1 MSNLKQDLDE
11 YLLLQSDQK
20 KNFNVKMPQ
29 LKVPSLGGIF
39 SRQPEPQEANS
50 WLKDTQD
57 SCCPKLSRLQRIVG
71 FVACLGMGGLCMTLS
86 TLYIPVLILKA
97 RKFALL
103 YTLGSLFFIL
113 AFCFLSGFGAFL
125 KQMFSKP
132 RLLSSISYSACLV
145 LTLYCALVAKSTAF
159 TVLFAVAQIIALLF
173 MVLGMVPGGAAG
185 LKFFGQLFKS
195 SVSASTSALPV

>member
-20 KNFNVKMPQ
+20 KNFNVKLPQ
-29 LKVPSLGGIF
+29 IKVPGLSQI
-39 SRQPEPQEANS
+39 SRTSDPPEANS

-71 FVACLGMGGLCMTLS
+71 FVACLGMGCLCMTLS
-86 TLYIPVLILKA
+86 TLYIPVLMLKP
-97 RKFALL
+97 KFALL
-103 YTLGSLFFIL
+103 FTLGSLFFIIS
-113 AFCFLSGFGAFL
+113 FCFLVGFQAFF

-132 RLLSSISYSACLV
+132 RLLTSISYSACLT
-145 LTLYCALVAKSTAF
+145 LTLYFALVAKSTAF
-159 TVLFAVAQIIALLF
+159 TVLFAVAQIITLLF
-173 MVLGMVPGGAAG
+173 MLLGMVPGGATG

-195 SVSASTSALPV
+195 SVSSSSSALPV

>member
-20 KNFNVKMPQ
+20 KNFNVKLPQ
-29 LKVPSLGGIF
+29 IKVPGLSQIF
-39 SRQPEPQEANS
+39 SRTSDPPEANS

-71 FVACLGMGGLCMTLS
+71 FVACLGMGCLCMTLS
-86 TLYIPVLILKA
+86 TLYIPVLMLKP
-97 RKFALL
+97 KFALL
-103 YTLGSLFFIL
+103 FTLGSLFFIIS
-113 AFCFLSGFGAFL
+113 FCFLVGFQAFF

-132 RLLSSISYSACLV
+132 RLLTSISYSACLT
-145 LTLYCALVAKSTAF
+145 LTLYFALVAKSTAF
-159 TVLFAVAQIIALLF
+159 TVLFAVAQIITLLF
-173 MVLGMVPGGAAG
+173 MLLGMVPGGATG

-195 SVSASTSALPV
+195 SVSSSSSALPV

>member
-20 KNFNVKMPQ
+20 KNFNVKLPQ
-29 LKVPSLGGIF
+29 LKVPSGLSQIF
-39 SRQPEPQEANS
+39 SRSDETPEANS

-71 FVACLGMGGLCMTLS
+71 FVACLGMGCLCMTLS
-86 TLYIPVLILKA
+86 TLYIPVLMLKP
-97 RKFALL
+97 KFALL
-103 YTLGSLFFIL
+103 FTLGSLFFIIS
-113 AFCFLSGFGAFL
+113 FCFLVGFQTFF

-132 RLLSSISYSACLV
+132 RLLSSISYSGCLIT
-145 LTLYCALVAKSTAF
+145 TLYFALVAKSTAF
-159 TVLFAVAQIIALLF
+159 TVLFAVAQIITLLF
-173 MVLGMVPGGAAG
+173 MLLGMVPGGATG

-195 SVSASTSALPV
+195 SVSASSSALPV

>member
-1 MSNLKQDLDE
+1 MSSLKSDLDE

-20 KNFNVKMPQ
+20 KSFNVKLPQ
-29 LKVPSLGGIF
+29 LKVPGLGGIF
-39 SRQPEPQEANS
+39 SRNPEPEANS

-86 TLYIPVLILKA
+86 TFYIPVLILKA

-113 AFCFLSGFGAFL
+113 SFCFLSGFGAFL
-125 KQMFSKP
+125 RQMFSKQ
-132 RLLSSISYSACLV
+132 RLLTSLSYSSCLL
-145 LTLYCALVAKSTAF
+145 LTLYCALVARSTAF

-173 MVLGMVPGGAAG
+173 MVLGMVPGGATG

>member
-20 KNFNVKMPQ
+20 KNFNVKIPQIKVPQ
-29 LKVPSLGGIF
+29 LGRLGQLF
-39 SRQPEPQEANS
+39 SRPEPENS

-71 FVACLGMGGLCMTLS
+71 FVACLGVGALCMTLS
-86 TLYIPVLILKA
+86 TFYIPVLILKA

-103 YTLGSLFFIL
+103 YTMGSIFFIL
-113 AFCFLSGFGAFL
+113 SFCFLSGFGAFL

-132 RLLSSISYSACLV
+132 RLLTSISYSSCLL
-145 LTLYCALVAKSTAF
+145 LTLYFSLIVQSTAF

-173 MVLGMVPGGAAG
+173 MVLSMVPGGATG

-195 SVSASTSALPV
+195 SVSSSSSTLPV

>member
-1 MSNLKQDLDE
+1 MSSLKSDLDE

-20 KNFNVKMPQ
+20 KTFNVKLPQ
-29 LKVPSLGGIF
+29 LKVPFFRS
-39 SRQPEPQEANS
+39 EPEANS
-50 WLKDTQD
+50 FLKDTD
-57 SCCPKLSRLQRIVG
+57 SCFPKLSRLQRIVG
-71 FVACLGMGGLCMTLS
+71 FVACLGMGALCMTLS
-86 TLYIPVLILKA
+86 TIYIPVLILKA

-113 AFCFLSGFGAFL
+113 SFCFLSGFGSFM

-132 RLLSSISYSACLV
+132 RLLTSISYSSCLL

-173 MVLGMVPGGAAG
+173 MILGMVPGGATG

-195 SVSASTSALPV
+195 SVSASASVLPV